1 MSNDTT
7 LNEFFKVLNEPDF
20 AHYHDVKY
28 LTNQLFCADDPPHK
42 APGVGI
48 TDYGPQFVGRS
59 EVAELFSQL
68 FKSFPDLELMKAR
81 GAEPL
86 YSKDGKTIAI
96 QCTLS
101 GAHVEEWFP
110 RGHKYFS
117 PPLSGIH
124 PDRHHV
130 MRIPTCAVF
139 TFDAKHRVCRLA
151 IYLDRYRMM
160 RQLTP
165 AP

>member
-7 LNEFFKVLNEPDF
+7 LDDFFKVLNEPGF
-20 AHYHDVKY
+20 ANYHDVNY
-28 LTNQLFCADDPPHK
+28 LTNQLFCADDPPRK

-48 TDYGPQFVGRS
+48 TDYGPQFVGKA
-59 EVAELFSQL
+59 EVVVLFGQL
-68 FKSFPDLELMKAR
+68 FKSFPDLELTEAR
-81 GAEPL
+81 GAPRL
-86 YSKDGKTIAI
+86 YSKDGNTIGF

-101 GAHVEEWFP
+101 GAHAEEWFP
-110 RGHKYFS
+110 RGNKYFS

-124 PDRHHV
+124 PDKHHV
-130 MRIPTCAVF
+130 MKVPTCAVF
-139 TFDAKHRVCRLA
+139 TFDANNRICRLA